1 MNTNNL
7 KGLRKIRNKF
17 AHSFEN
23 INFNTQQ
30 IKDLIHGNLTEITH
44 PSTNM
49 RELFYNWFIT
59 LNGDLFY
66 RAKEILTEKRKSKI
80 YKFKPVRNITFVE
93 VDSF

>member
-1 MNTNNL
+1 
-7 KGLRKIRNKF
+7 
-17 AHSFEN
+17 
-23 INFNTQQ
+23 
-30 IKDLIHGNLTEITH
+30 
-44 PSTNM
+44 M